1 MALKVFH
8 QCQISPFFTLYIRYP
23 SAVLKFLEDF
33 LKLAFFLLSF
43 DIFYLSYKVFYFSSV
58 NVFIPSLS
66 KIYFQSERKVW
77 FYLGQNFLFFISKTF
92 EFLFRKRSC
101 SLKIAVPEFQ
111 KYKNLKLSI
120 LAKFLK
126 NKREHE
132 LFHTYFS
139 RILLAF

>member
-1 MALKVFH
+1 MALKVLH

-43 DIFYLSYKVFYFSSV
+43 DIFYLSCKVFYFSSV
-58 NVFIPSLS
+58 NVFITSLS

-92 EFLFRKRSC
+92 DFLFRKRSC

-120 LAKFLK
+120 LANFLK
-126 NKREHE
+126 NKREHK

-139 RILLAF
+139 RILLTF